1 MSLLQS
7 SLHMLSW
14 LLVSSLLSSSAEV
27 ANSKP
32 GCQKNC
38 GNLTIPYPFGIG
50 EGCSLSEEFSI
61 TCNNSY
67 NPPRSYLGM
76 IEIEVVDVSFD
87 DLRIKNEVAYKCYN
101 ESHPVNTGDIFSDI
115 QINLTG
121 TPFTFSDTAN
131 RFTLVGCNSMAL
143 LLGYNNTMTGCI
155 STCNN
160 TKEVDSGSCSS
171 FGCCQTPIPK
181 YLDVLVTLLMNV
193 YNDSNS
199 WTFNPCTYAFI
210 VDQDSYTFDASDLYG
225 HLDSLE
231 KFRNT
236 SVVLDWAIGNETCH
250 EAQKNLA
257 TYICQGNSLCREA
270 APRGYRCICKT
281 GYEGN
286 PYLNPGCTDI
296 DECADP
302 NICED
307 KCINLPGS
315 YQCIP
320 ENTGFPIKATIGLG
334 FSLFFVIVAIPWLYF
349 FIKRRKLIKL
359 RERFFQQNGGML
371 LQQQI
376 ACQEGST
383 ESQQIFT
390 AKELEKASDNYAESR
405 IIGRG
410 GHGTVYKG
418 LLPKSKV
425 VAIKKSKIVDKSQI
439 EQFIN
444 EVVILTQIN
453 HRNVVKLLG
462 CCLETEVPL
471 LVYEFVPNYTLYD
484 HIHNHNGI
492 LFLSWENRLRIAAE
506 TASALAYL
514 HSATSIP
521 IIHRDVKSSNILLDN
536 NYTAKVSDFG
546 ASRLIPLDE
555 SQVTTLV
562 QGTFGYLDPEY
573 FQTSKLTEKSDVYSF
588 GIVLLELLTGEKPIS
603 FERPEIERSLSSHF
617 ILSMQRNR
625 LFQILEVQIAT
636 EDNREQIIAVAELAE
651 RCLRLKGGER
661 PTMKQ
666 VAVELEKLTTL
677 QRHPWEQADHKE
689 ILRLLDEHAPMDLY
703 AVGNS
708 SFNPYDGASSGH
720 CSVGNSVIS
729 DITFPR
735 NPHTKQPTILSV
747 SSYPIPNDT
756 SNMYEFVPSKLNKF
770 IPQFSYQPKD
780 RSEIQKMSLLQSSLH
795 MLSWLLVSSLL
806 SSSAEASDSKP
817 GCQKNC
823 GNLTIP
829 YPFGIGEGCSLSEE
843 FSITCNNSYNP
854 PRPYLRLKRL
864 EVMDISQHDL
874 RIKNEVAYACYNES
888 HPVQTNEILADTPI
902 NLNNTPFT
910 FSDTANRF
918 TLLGCNSMALLAG
931 DNMSLSGCI
940 SKCNQTNDVDSGSC
954 SSSGC
959 CQAPVPQNLKVFQT
973 LLMNENNYSKS
984 WTFNPCTYAFIVD
997 QASYSFEASDLYG
1010 HLDSLQKFRNAPVVI
1025 DWAIGNET
1033 CQEAQRNLG
1042 TYLCQRNSLCLESAS
1057 RGYRCS
1063 CKPGYEGNPYLSP
1076 GCTDIDECA
1085 NPNICK
1091 DKCINLPGSYQCI
1104 PENTGFPIKATIGL
1118 GFSLFFVIVT
1128 IPWLYFFIKRRKLIK
1143 LRERFFQQN
1152 GGMLLQQQIA
1162 CQEGSTESQKIFTAK
1177 ELEKASDNYAESRII
1192 GQGGHGTVY
1201 KGLFPGSKVVAIK
1214 KSKVVDKSQIEQFIN
1229 EVVILT
1235 QINHRNV
1242 VKLLGC
1248 CLETEVPLLVYEF
1261 VPNCNLYDHI
1271 HGQDGIHF
1279 LSWENRLRIAA
1290 ETASALAYLHS
1301 ATSIPIIHRDVK
1313 SANILLDNN
1322 YTAKVSDFGASR
1334 LIPLDES
1341 QVTTLVQGTFGYL
1354 DPEYFQ
1360 TSQLTEKSDVYS
1372 FGVVLLELL
1381 TGAKAVSF
1389 ERPETERSLPS
1400 HFVLSMQQNRLF
1412 QILEAQIATE
1422 DNREQIIAIAKLAE
1436 RCLTLKGCKR
1446 PRMKQVAVELEKL
1459 TTFQRHPWE
1468 QADHEEVLG
1477 LLDEHEPM
1485 DLYAVGNSS
1494 CNPYDG
1500 ASSGQCSAGNSAIS
1514 AITLPR

>member
-703 AVGNS
+703 A
-708 SFNPYDGASSGH
+708 
-720 CSVGNSVIS
+720 
-729 DITFPR
+729 
-735 NPHTKQPTILSV
+735 
-747 SSYPIPNDT
+747 
-756 SNMYEFVPSKLNKF
+756 
-770 IPQFSYQPKD
+770 
-780 RSEIQKMSLLQSSLH
+780 
-795 MLSWLLVSSLL
+795 
-806 SSSAEASDSKP
+806 P

-1104 PENTGFPIKATIGL
+1104 PENTGFPIKATI
-1118 GFSLFFVIVT
+1118 
-1128 IPWLYFFIKRRKLIK
+1128 
-1143 LRERFFQQN
+1143 
-1152 GGMLLQQQIA
+1152 
-1162 CQEGSTESQKIFTAK
+1162 
-1177 ELEKASDNYAESRII
+1177 
-1192 GQGGHGTVY
+1192 
-1201 KGLFPGSKVVAIK
+1201 
-1214 KSKVVDKSQIEQFIN
+1214 
-1229 EVVILT
+1229 
-1235 QINHRNV
+1235 
-1242 VKLLGC
+1242 
-1248 CLETEVPLLVYEF
+1248 
-1261 VPNCNLYDHI
+1261 
-1271 HGQDGIHF
+1271 
-1279 LSWENRLRIAA
+1279 
-1290 ETASALAYLHS
+1290 
-1301 ATSIPIIHRDVK
+1301 
-1313 SANILLDNN
+1313 
-1322 YTAKVSDFGASR
+1322 
-1334 LIPLDES
+1334 
-1341 QVTTLVQGTFGYL
+1341 
-1354 DPEYFQ
+1354 
-1360 TSQLTEKSDVYS
+1360 
-1372 FGVVLLELL
+1372 
-1381 TGAKAVSF
+1381 
-1389 ERPETERSLPS
+1389 
-1400 HFVLSMQQNRLF
+1400 
-1412 QILEAQIATE
+1412 
-1422 DNREQIIAIAKLAE
+1422 E